1 MAVLANPDE
10 CYVDRSSRQHPTERL
25 AHIVGIT
32 GAGDRMEALDSSGL
46 NQPLAEVPS
55 ETGGM
60 RIRQAHVFIEVKH
73 VDPPPVHTGLRPEAV
88 EEGDLRRP
96 GGRDDASGTVRRD
109 RGPEAGGRFTRR
121 NAREGQRVGEDR
133 NAHARDG
140 EYSTEPG
147 RGSV

>member
-1 MAVLANPDE
+1 
-10 CYVDRSSRQHPTERL
+10 
-25 AHIVGIT
+25 
-32 GAGDRMEALDSSGL
+32 
-46 NQPLAEVPS
+46 PS

-60 RIRQAHVFIEVKH
+60 RFRQADVFIEVKH
-73 VDPPPVHTGLRPEAV
+73 VDLRPVDTGFVCEAV

-96 GGRDDASGTVRRD
+96 GGRDDASGAVRRD
-109 RGPEAGGRFTRR
+109 PGPEARGRFTRR